1 MLSIG
6 EANKK
11 VKRGNKSKTVLCA
24 FTRYFVVLPLF
35 TSVHKRF
42 FKELKMFKTNKPPRD
57 IGCCQKNN
65 LKHRQHRAYPTKW
78 LRKQKPACLPA

>member
-11 VKRGNKSKTVLCA
+11 VKRGNKSKKVLCA
-24 FTRYFVVLPLF
+24 FTHYFVMLPLF
-35 TSVHKRF
+35 TSVHKRV

-57 IGCCQKNN
+57 QGTSDVAKRTILSTDNTE
-65 LKHRQHRAYPTKW
+65 PTQ
-78 LRKQKPACLPA
+78 LTG